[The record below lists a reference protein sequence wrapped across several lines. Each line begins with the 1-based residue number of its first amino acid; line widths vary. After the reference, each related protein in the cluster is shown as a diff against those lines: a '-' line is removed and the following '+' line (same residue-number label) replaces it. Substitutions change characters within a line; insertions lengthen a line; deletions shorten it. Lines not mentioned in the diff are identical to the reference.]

1 MISVIGVVK
10 NAADIIESMIRC
22 NAIWAD
28 NFVLLDNMSSDRT
41 AEILESLK
49 KEGFPIEVL
58 EDHEQSHL
66 QKEKMLKL
74 IAYVKEK
81 YSPDFIFPLDDDEI
95 VVSSSAGLKPGE
107 IKSAIEG
114 LDRSMLYYVS
124 WRNYIPADEDDAG
137 EVCVPKRL
145 RFCFDDEPRMT
156 KKVLIPAALTGEGFS
171 LADGNHYADSP
182 AVKGRVHLKD
192 LRIAHFPVRS
202 PEQIASKA
210 AVGWI
215 NNLIINDRA
224 EGQAYH
230 WERMFNII
238 KGGTIPGTDLMQAMC
253 TLYREDPNDEEHLNV
268 VLKPLDLPA
277 ECFTLRYTR
286 PGEANLLANICRRM
300 EELAL
305 AYSELK
311 KKV

>member
-124 WRNYIPADEDDAG
+124 WRNYIPAD
-137 EVCVPKRL
+137 
-145 RFCFDDEPRMT
+145 
-156 KKVLIPAALTGEGFS
+156 
-171 LADGNHYADSP
+171 
-182 AVKGRVHLKD
+182 
-192 LRIAHFPVRS
+192 
-202 PEQIASKA
+202 
-210 AVGWI
+210 
-215 NNLIINDRA
+215 
-224 EGQAYH
+224 
-230 WERMFNII
+230 
-238 KGGTIPGTDLMQAMC
+238 
-253 TLYREDPNDEEHLNV
+253 
-268 VLKPLDLPA
+268 
-277 ECFTLRYTR
+277 
-286 PGEANLLANICRRM
+286 
-300 EELAL
+300 
-305 AYSELK
+305 
-311 KKV
+311 